1 MRNVQVRD
9 VPDEVHEALVRRAD
23 EAGQSLQQFLSRRL
37 AEIAATPTIEEILER
52 IERRPK
58 VASVLRRHASNGN
71 LTPEQAE
78 VAISDLLDFPIAV
91 YPTAPLLRRVWELR
105 SNVTAYDGCYVALA
119 EAAGLPLLTADRRLA
134 NAPDLRCPV
143 ELL

>member
-1 MRNVQVRD
+1 MPVVDASVLAPVVADGGSDGQRFRERLRGETVAG
-9 VPDEVHEALVRRAD
+9 PDL
-23 EAGQSLQQFLSRRL
+23 L
-37 AEIAATPTIEEILER
+37 R
-52 IERRPK
+52 IE